1 MKDEE
6 SKHGRRLKITELR
19 KKNAKDRWEILGNK
33 PLADSVLS
41 DGKSRTNP
49 FSIDDGDEAFA
60 QLMEQYKERKSVKG
74 WKNFPLLCLRILAEC
89 PYIYDAIKL
98 DVLRWECS
106 SGNHRYI
113 K

>member
-49 FSIDDGDEAFA
+49 FSIA
-60 QLMEQYKERKSVKG
+60 VKG